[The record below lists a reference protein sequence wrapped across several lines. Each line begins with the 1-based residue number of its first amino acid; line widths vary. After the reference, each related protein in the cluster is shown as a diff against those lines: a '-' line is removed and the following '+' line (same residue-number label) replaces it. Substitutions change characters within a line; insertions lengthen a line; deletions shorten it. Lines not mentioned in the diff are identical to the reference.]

1 MAGVLPDFQTR
12 PFNLCFLGASML
24 FHSELR
30 NTVTL
35 TSCVTF
41 RYCSSSTC
49 KSTPTR
55 IAIGI
60 VLQQNKLLTIIL
72 KKGQI

>member
-41 RYCSSSTC
+41 WYCSSSLHV
-49 KSTPTR
+49 R
-55 IAIGI
+55 
-60 VLQQNKLLTIIL
+60 VLRQELLLVLSYNKINC
-72 KKGQI
+72 